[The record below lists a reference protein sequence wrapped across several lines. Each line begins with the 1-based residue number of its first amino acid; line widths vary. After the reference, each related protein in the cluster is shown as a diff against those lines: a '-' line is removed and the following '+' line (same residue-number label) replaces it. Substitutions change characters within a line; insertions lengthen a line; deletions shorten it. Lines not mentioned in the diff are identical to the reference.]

1 MQYEAFHSGFWAT
14 GTFWVTVAVLLFLLV
29 FGARILRG
37 INSGL
42 DNRAAGIRG
51 ALEEAQRLRRE
62 AEVMLQEAE
71 RRQKDAIETARRLM
85 ADASTRAA
93 RLSAELAREAAA
105 ANERREAV
113 VTERIAAAQA
123 ARSRKCARRPPTS
136 RWGPW
141 RGCCGR
147 TSTRSRTRRRSTMRS
162 PKSRHNFA
170 LRRREGWGIGRS
182 TPPA

>member
-123 ARSRKCARRPPTS
+123 AAVKEVRAAATDLAVGAVARLLRENFDAEQDAAAIDHAIAEIPTQ
-136 RWGPW
+136 
-141 RGCCGR
+141 
-147 TSTRSRTRRRSTMRS
+147 
-162 PKSRHNFA
+162 
-170 LRRREGWGIGRS
+170 LR
-182 TPPA
+182 AA